1 MKINTL
7 KAKIVERNT
16 NISAVAKALGLSKS
30 TFYRRLKNEGRD
42 FSVEEVKKISNYLNL
57 TAKEATNIFFNEKSH
72 KCY

>member
-1 MKINTL
+1 MKMNTL

-57 TAKEATNIFFNEKSH
+57 TAKEATNIFFNEESH

>member
-1 MKINTL
+1 MKMNTL

-42 FSVEEVKKISNYLNL
+42 FSVEEVKKYQI
-57 TAKEATNIFFNEKSH
+57 T
-72 KCY
+72 

>member
-1 MKINTL
+1 MKMNTL

-57 TAKEATNIFFNEKSH
+57 TAKEATNIFF
-72 KCY
+72 